1 MDTNQQ
7 CLYCVITQRIIEGFV
22 KYPKHKEFLIR
33 SDHPIKIFDL
43 MEAVKEYIALENQI
57 NINFVSIY
65 DVIDVS
71 KIEDK
76 KKWYEIAESRHL
88 CYEYRNGKIYREF
101 L

>member
-7 CLYCVITQRIIEGFV
+7 CLYCVIAQRIIGDFV
-22 KYPKHKEFLIR
+22 KYPEHKEFLIR

-43 MEAVKEYIALENQI
+43 MESVKEYIALENQI

-65 DVIDVS
+65 NMIDVS
-71 KIEDK
+71 RIEDK
-76 KKWYEIAESRHL
+76 KKWYETVENRQC
-88 CYEYRNGKIYREF
+88 CYGYHNGKLYQIS